1 MMNTHEDSQLV
12 RNTLREQGV
21 SDEVAGRVR
30 FMRDNAEGH
39 DGEMRATLEFTYQRT
54 KRGITGTAVC
64 ASVNIVAD
72 TIGDLLSNRRKL
84 ATFLDRAMRA
94 TPAVQRADLPAWVAM
109 NSDIAM
115 QDAARAKANS
125 LARAAIA

>member
-1 MMNTHEDSQLV
+1 MINTHEDSQIV

-30 FMRDNAEGH
+30 FMRDDAEGY
-39 DGEMRATLEFTYQRT
+39 DGEMRGTLEFTYQRT
-54 KRGITGTAVC
+54 KRGINGTAVC
-64 ASVNIVAD
+64 ASINIVAD
-72 TIGDLLSNRRKL
+72 AIGDLLANRRKM

-94 TPAVQRADLPAWVAM
+94 TPAMQRAELPAWVAM
-109 NSDIAM
+109 HSDIAA
-115 QDAARAKANS
+115 QDNARAKAKS